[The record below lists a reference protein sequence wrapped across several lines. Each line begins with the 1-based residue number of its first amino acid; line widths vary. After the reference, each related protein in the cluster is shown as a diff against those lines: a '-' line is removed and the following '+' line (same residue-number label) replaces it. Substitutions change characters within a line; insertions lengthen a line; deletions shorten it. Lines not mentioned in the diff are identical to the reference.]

1 MYAMTALGRVESN
14 SDARPFELSQHAAWY
29 LMAGMREYL
38 DFYEWEC
45 QFDTLLLEI
54 ERLRQWDEQFGGY
67 YDADRYAEFAG
78 EVRARRAEVRRMD
91 IWMENTADREHG

>member
-29 LMAGMREYL
+29 LLAGMQEFME
-38 DFYEWEC
+38 FYEWDC
-45 QFDTLLLEI
+45 QFDTLLLEL

-67 YDADRYAEFAG
+67 YDAERYGDFAR
-78 EVRARRAEVRRMD
+78 EIRARRAEVRRYD
-91 IWMENTADREHG
+91 IWRDNTEDRGHG